1 MLSVILDVSFL
12 NNTQS
17 KKRVLLF
24 KMSSVA
30 FLLNWFEGVLQQ
42 TQDEDLV
49 TYVCRELF
57 SQSMTNIFFFLGS
70 NLA

>member
-30 FLLNWFEGVLQQ
+30 FLLNWFEGVL
-42 TQDEDLV
+42 
-49 TYVCRELF
+49 
-57 SQSMTNIFFFLGS
+57 
-70 NLA
+70 